1 MINTWFI
8 VFSSITLRQVVSYE
22 CPSGKDIQTGPACRL
37 SEAQL
42 DSFGNDKAFAQAY
55 AMRLCED
62 MVNFYKNGATWEHAF
77 GELGES
83 VYSETTEGHVD
94 TQRSD
99 VGYNNFKV
107 DAMFSRNVAEPP
119 EINCEEA
126 VYNDKSKFL
135 DRHIKLKV
143 KAKSGFKGVAA
154 KDIMFFKQYFFESD
168 GTLRKVQYQSLS
180 SGTQMRDFV
189 TAATTAAK
197 AAISSAEF
205 IGIIEEQVEGSERN
219 IELLTKLVFIILG
232 VFCAMIAAV
241 VAYGVKLCLSSSD
254 TKQRVKYDAVPQIAV
269 E

>member
-126 VYNDKSKFL
+126 VYNDESKFL

-154 KDIMFFKQYFFESD
+154 KEVMFFKQYFFESD
-168 GTLRKVQYQSLS
+168 GTLRMVQYQSLS
-180 SGTQMRDFV
+180 GTKLKEIFNYAKS
-189 TAATTAAK
+189 AAQAAV
-197 AAISSAEF
+197 SSAEF

-219 IELLTKLVFIILG
+219 IELLTKSIWIILALFG
-232 VFCAMIAAV
+232 AIIAAV
-241 VAYGVKLCLSSSD
+241 VAYGVKMCLSSYD